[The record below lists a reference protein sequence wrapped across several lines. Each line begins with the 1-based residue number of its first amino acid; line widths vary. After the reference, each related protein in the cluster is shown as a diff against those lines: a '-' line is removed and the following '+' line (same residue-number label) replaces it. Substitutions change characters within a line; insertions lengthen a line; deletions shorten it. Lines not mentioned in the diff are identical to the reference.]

1 MRHLPTTEPRPAAPK
16 RPAPTNDAAKD
27 SGSTR
32 VDQRKPKPK
41 PPPQL
46 PFTPP
51 LSLTHEANHRVA
63 KIAERTGL
71 RDDDIIKRVFGWL
84 ASQDEIV
91 QAVALG
97 QIPQVLRSDAARLI
111 LDRLTE
117 EKPTFFAATEFD
129 DR

>member
-1 MRHLPTTEPRPAAPK
+1 M
-16 RPAPTNDAAKD
+16 
-27 SGSTR
+27 
-32 VDQRKPKPK
+32 
-41 PPPQL
+41 

-63 KIAERTGL
+63 KIAERTRL
-71 RDDDIIKRVFGWL
+71 RDDEIINRVFGWL

-97 QIPQVLRSDAARLI
+97 QIPQVLRPDAASLI

-117 EKPTFFAATEFD
+117 EKLTFFAATEFD
-129 DR
+129 GR